1 MCRHSRLARS
11 VPDASRGRA
20 ATRSQSLPNRDS
32 PPPESPRTH
41 PCRHPTPNGIVQTA
55 LRRPA
60 GEWTLRAREAY
71 GLQAT
76 PSSWSLHQAESR
88 LLGLSASSR
97 PSPLPS
103 NTELP
108 PDGELPLELELPVEG
123 KPPLALALPEPDPEL
138 DPTPPPLSRRL
149 PTSKTASHPP
159 IPGRP
164 IAPRAIIQAAR
175 STHVRAITRLPPRPR
190 RRRSP
195 PPPAPP
201 LPPHRP
207 RGRRSATEA
216 PRPRRSPQARRP
228 QSTQCPTRAPRS

>member
-108 PDGELPLELELPVEG
+108 PDGELPLELELPVEQRARTRG
-123 KPPLALALPEPDPEL
+123 GDNAKQERRRIG
-138 DPTPPPLSRRL
+138 RRL
-149 PTSKTASHPP
+149 SVDHRQCLLSKT
-159 IPGRP
+159 
-164 IAPRAIIQAAR
+164 RAAQG
-175 STHVRAITRLPPRPR
+175 S
-190 RRRSP
+190 
-195 PPPAPP
+195 
-201 LPPHRP
+201 
-207 RGRRSATEA
+207 
-216 PRPRRSPQARRP
+216 
-228 QSTQCPTRAPRS
+228 